1 MNIQMLHR
9 QLIRPAVCFSSRRA
23 FTLLELLIV
32 IVIIGLLAAYVGP
45 KYFAQLGKSERT
57 IARAQIEGLEKAL
70 DTYRLDLGRY
80 PSSEEGLKA
89 LIVKPANAEQ
99 WNGPYLKKD
108 VPLDPWGHP
117 YQYRSQGTR
126 NEIELVSF
134 GKDGQPGGTGDD
146 EDITN

>member
-1 MNIQMLHR
+1 MNNQTLRR
-9 QLIRPAVCFSSRRA
+9 QLVGHVISFSARRA

-57 IARAQIEGLEKAL
+57 IAKAQIEGLEKAL
-70 DTYRLDLGRY
+70 DTYRLDLGHY
-80 PSSEEGLKA
+80 PSTEEGLNA
-89 LIVKPANAEQ
+89 LIVKPANAVQ

-117 YQYRSQGTR
+117 YQYRLQGTR

-134 GKDGQPGGTGDD
+134 GKDGQPGGTGDE